1 MTDIQISVLRGVCQT
16 PAYVAFE
23 KGFFAEAG
31 VGVHLDV
38 AATAWLVPQKL
49 VSGESQF
56 GVIPWTRVAAAEAND
71 IPLVLLAGSGCE
83 EAAIVLRT
91 GIAAKDVKSV
101 AVPQQ
106 GGMKDLTAMGLLEM
120 LGWED
125 AEKVRMPSGDGA
137 ILALVGQGADAA
149 SMIEPYATMLEEI
162 GIGTVI
168 KRTGDVWPGAPGC
181 SLATSV
187 ALTESSP
194 ELVQSVVNAF
204 VRGAVFVQEQPDEA
218 AEIAAHYIGMNAAF
232 IRSALRRNLPNLNA
246 LRNQAAMDHVMNLM
260 QKLGYVSRRPQ
271 HFLNLSFLDRA
282 QALGEVP
289 AVAANR

>member
-1 MTDIQISVLRGVCQT
+1 MTKIQISVLRGICQT
-16 PAYVAFE
+16 PTYVAFE
-23 KGFFAEAG
+23 RGFFAESG
-31 VGVHLDV
+31 LTVNLDV

-83 EAAIVLRT
+83 EAAIVLRK
-91 GIAAKDVKSV
+91 GITAKDVKSV

-106 GGMKDLTAMGLLEM
+106 GGMKDLTAMGLLET

-149 SMIEPYATMLEEI
+149 SMIEPYATMLEEM

-168 KRTGDVWPGAPGC
+168 KRTGDLWPGAPGC

-187 ALTESSP
+187 ALTEEQP
-194 ELVQSVVNAF
+194 ELVQAVVDAF
-204 VRGAVFVQEQPDEA
+204 ARGARFVQEHPDEA
-218 AEIAAHYIGMNAAF
+218 AESAAKYIGMSPAF
-232 IRSALRRNLPNLNA
+232 IRAALKRNLPNLDA

-260 QKLGYVSRRPQ
+260 QQLGYVSRRPQ
-271 HFLNLSFLDRA
+271 HFMNLSFLDKA
-282 QALGEVP
+282 QA
-289 AVAANR
+289 AV

>member
-1 MTDIQISVLRGVCQT
+1 MENIQISVLRGICQT
-16 PAYVAFE
+16 PAYVAYE
-23 KGFFAEAG
+23 KGFFAELGITAT
-31 VGVHLDV
+31 LDV

-49 VSGESQF
+49 VTGESHF

-83 EAAIVLRT
+83 EAALVLRS
-91 GIAAKDVKSV
+91 GVAASDVKKV
-101 AVPQQ
+101 AVPQR
-106 GGMKDLTAMGLLEM
+106 GGMKDLTAMGLLET

-149 SMIEPYATMLEEI
+149 SMIEPYATMLEKL

-187 ALTESSP
+187 ALTEQQP
-194 ELVQSVVNAF
+194 VLVQGVVDAFARGARF
-204 VRGAVFVQEQPDEA
+204 VREQPDEA
-218 AEIAAHYIGMNAAF
+218 ADIAAPYIGMNAEF
-232 IRSALRRNLPNLNA
+232 IREALKRNLPDLNA
-246 LRNQAAMDHVMNLM
+246 LRNTAAMDHVMTLM
-260 QKLGYVSRRPQ
+260 QELGYVSRRPQ
-271 HFLNLSFLDRA
+271 HFLNLSFLDKA
-282 QALGEVP
+282 QA
-289 AVAANR
+289 AAAT

>member
-1 MTDIQISVLRGVCQT
+1 MTKIQISVLRGICQT
-16 PAYVAFE
+16 PTYVAFE
-23 KGFFAEAG
+23 RGFFAESG
-31 VGVHLDV
+31 LTVNLDV

-83 EAAIVLRT
+83 EAAIVLRK
-91 GIAAKDVKSV
+91 GITAKDVKSV

-106 GGMKDLTAMGLLEM
+106 GGMKDLTAMGLLET

-149 SMIEPYATMLEEI
+149 SMIEPYATMLEEM

-168 KRTGDVWPGAPGC
+168 KRTGDLWPGAPGC

-187 ALTESSP
+187 ALTEEQP
-194 ELVQSVVNAF
+194 ELVQAVVDGFA
-204 VRGAVFVQEQPDEA
+204 RGARFVQEHPDEA
-218 AEIAAHYIGMNAAF
+218 AESAAKYIGMSPAF
-232 IRSALRRNLPNLNA
+232 IRAALKRNLPNLDA

-260 QKLGYVSRRPQ
+260 QQLGYVSRRPQ
-271 HFLNLSFLDRA
+271 HFMNLSFLDKA
-282 QALGEVP
+282 QA
-289 AVAANR
+289 AV

>member
-1 MTDIQISVLRGVCQT
+1 MTKIQISVLRGICQT
-16 PAYVAFE
+16 PTYVAYE
-23 KGFFAEAG
+23 RGFFAEAG
-31 VGVHLDV
+31 LTVNLDV

-83 EAAIVLRT
+83 EAAIVLRK
-91 GIAAKDVKSV
+91 GISAAEVKSV

-106 GGMKDLTAMGLLEM
+106 GGMKDLTAMGLLET
-120 LGWED
+120 LGWET

-149 SMIEPYATMLEEI
+149 SMIEPYATMLEEM

-168 KRTGDVWPGAPGC
+168 KRTGDLWPGAPGC

-187 ALTESSP
+187 ALTEEKP
-194 ELVQSVVNAF
+194 ELVQAVVNAF
-204 VRGAVFVQEQPDEA
+204 ARGARFVQEHPDEA
-218 AEIAAHYIGMNAAF
+218 ADAAAKYIGMSPAF
-232 IRSALRRNLPNLNA
+232 IRAALKRNLPNLDA

-260 QKLGYVSRRPQ
+260 QQLGYVARRPQ
-271 HFLNLSFLDRA
+271 HFMNLSFLDKA
-282 QALGEVP
+282 QA
-289 AVAANR
+289 AV

>member
-1 MTDIQISVLRGVCQT
+1 MTRRSVSTRFQISVLRGICQT
-16 PAYVAFE
+16 PAYVAYE

-31 VGVHLDV
+31 IDVHLDV

-49 VSGESQF
+49 VTGESHF

-71 IPLVLLAGSGCE
+71 IPLVLLSGSGCE
-83 EAAIVLRT
+83 EAAIVLRR
-91 GIAAKDVKSV
+91 GVAANDVKSV
-101 AVPQQ
+101 AVPRQ

-125 AEKVRMPSGDGA
+125 VEKVRMPSGDGA

-149 SMIEPYATMLEEI
+149 SMIEPYATMLEKI

-187 ALTESSP
+187 ALTEREP
-194 ELVQSVVNAF
+194 DMVQAVVNAF
-204 VRGAVFVQEQPDEA
+204 VRGAHFVHQQPDET
-218 AEIAAHYIGMNAAF
+218 AEIAAGYIGMNPMF
-232 IRSALRRNLPNLNA
+232 IREALRQNLPNLDA
-246 LRNQAAMDHVMNLM
+246 LRNQAAMNPVMTLM

-271 HFLNLSFLDRA
+271 NFINLSFLDNA
-282 QALGEVP
+282 QAVS
-289 AVAANR
+289 R